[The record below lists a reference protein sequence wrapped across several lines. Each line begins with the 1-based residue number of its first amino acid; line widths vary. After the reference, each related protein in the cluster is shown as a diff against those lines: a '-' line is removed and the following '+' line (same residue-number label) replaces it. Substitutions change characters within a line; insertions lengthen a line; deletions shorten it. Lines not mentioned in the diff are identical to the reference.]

1 MYHIPHF
8 KAKDYQEVIRFM
20 HAHLVATQS
29 QFHWK
34 FSMKK

>member
-8 KAKDYQEVIRFM
+8 KAKDHQEVIRFM
-20 HAHLVATQS
+20 QAHPVVAQS
-29 QFHWK
+29 QFYWK